1 MARSALEMN
10 TARAAS
16 RRERKKKQA
25 SGKTNQRLKSKNSA
39 RLAQSWGELCMFP
52 IRPQE
57 GD

>member
-25 SGKTNQRLKSKNSA
+25 SRKNEA
-39 RLAQSWGELCMFP
+39 NG
-52 IRPQE
+52 
-57 GD
+57 

>member
-16 RRERKKKQA
+16 RRERKKNRRVA
-25 SGKTNQRLKSKNSA
+25 KTKPTVKSKNSQGSPN
-39 RLAQSWGELCMFP
+39 LGENFAEFP
-52 IRPQE
+52 IRSHE